1 MIIDM
6 IADTQQ
12 GPAVE
17 IIRMNIE
24 AEEDTALEDNNWEPE
39 EAAC

>member
-1 MIIDM
+1 MIFDM
-6 IADTQQ
+6 IAHIQQ

-24 AEEDTALEDNNWEPE
+24 AEEDTALEDNN
-39 EAAC
+39 